1 MDNADVAATFAPA
14 ARAALAAFPID
25 PDGLKLVAMAE
36 NVTWRVTD
44 RRDGTPWVL
53 KLHRPW
59 YHTHEELISE
69 RVWVRALADAGIAVP
84 LALRTRT
91 GEEFASVVVPTTG
104 ERRLAGM
111 TRWTEGRI
119 MAAEVREGAE
129 PRIVEA
135 WFEQLGALAAR
146 MHEQASRWQAPAGFT
161 RPSLDADGF
170 MGSTPHWG
178 PFWEHP
184 SLSPGEREM
193 FLDTRRRLAAMLER
207 MSHDP
212 SVYGVI
218 HADLHPGNIL
228 IDDGRL
234 AVIDFD
240 DAAWG
245 WYAYDI
251 AVVLMDYQG
260 GPHLPA
266 FERAYLR
273 GYRSVR
279 PLAAEILAVV
289 PMFRLIRGLAQIG
302 WLHQRPEIKSARFD
316 EMKAQTL
323 EQCAAF
329 GRAP

>member
-1 MDNADVAATFAPA
+1 MDKADVAATFAPA

-25 PDGLKLVAMAE
+25 PDGLELVAMAE
-36 NVTWRVTD
+36 NVTWRVID
-44 RRDGTPWVL
+44 RRDGTSWVL

-69 RVWVRALADAGIAVP
+69 RIWVRALADAGIAVP
-84 LALRTRT
+84 VPLRTRT
-91 GEEFASVVVPTTG
+91 GEEFASVVIPATG

-129 PRIVEA
+129 PRLVEA
-135 WFEQLGALAAR
+135 WFEQLGAVAAR
-146 MHEQASRWQAPAGFT
+146 MHEQASCWRAPTDFA
-161 RPSLDADGF
+161 RPNLDADGF

-178 PFWEHP
+178 PFWEHTA
-184 SLSPGEREM
+184 LSPGERQV
-193 FLDTRRRLAAMLER
+193 FLDTRRRLAMILQR
-207 MSHDP
+207 MSRDR

-240 DAAWG
+240 DTAWG

-251 AVVLMDYQG
+251 AVVLMNYQG
-260 GPHLPA
+260 DPHLPA
-266 FERAYLR
+266 YERAYLA

-279 PLAAEILAVV
+279 PLAPEILALL
-289 PMFRLIRGLAQIG
+289 PTFRLIRGLAQIG
-302 WLHQRPEIKSARFD
+302 WLHQRPEIRPERFD

-323 EQCAAF
+323 EQCAVFA
-329 GRAP
+329 RLP